1 MQNEMMGGLNMEV
14 DYDVCMLDSRAV
26 LACEQSD
33 GSLKK
38 WAKDHYI
45 LGMDGIRQYAKK
57 SSRVIANLTQVI
69 ENMVDVHDPQAAGH
83 QREVALMA
91 KSIAQEMSGD
101 SEFINCVLLAAQ
113 IHDIGKIMIP
123 PEILTVPGKLDIM
136 QQAVIKLHPQTG
148 YAMLRPLDFPWDI
161 ARIIYQ
167 HHERL
172 DGTGYPQGLQGG
184 QIMLESRILA
194 VADVAQAM
202 VSKRSYHLPVSV
214 EQAME
219 ELETNKGKLYDSD
232 VVDIYVSLVKRAD
245 VRYN

>member
-1 MQNEMMGGLNMEV
+1 MEI

-26 LACEQSD
+26 LACDQSD
-33 GSLKK
+33 GNLKK
-38 WAKDHYI
+38 WAKDYYI
-45 LGMDGIRQYAKK
+45 LGMDGIKQYAKK

-69 ENMVDVHDPQAAGH
+69 ENMVDVHDPPAAGH
-83 QREVALMA
+83 QREVALLA
-91 KSIAQEMSGD
+91 KSIAQEMSED

-113 IHDIGKIMIP
+113 IHDVGKIMIP
-123 PEILTVPGKLDIM
+123 PEILTVPGKLNNM

-148 YAMLRPLDFPWDI
+148 YAMLSPLDFPWDI

-172 DGTGYPQGLQGG
+172 DGSGYPQGLQGG
-184 QIMLESRILA
+184 QILLESRILA

-202 VSKRSYHLPVSV
+202 VSKRSYHLPVSI
-214 EQAME
+214 EKTIE

-232 VVDIYVSLVKRAD
+232 VVNTYVSLVKRAD
-245 VRYN
+245 VRFN